1 MDSVAPDW
9 FWFWFWFGLLLLL
22 WFTLPV
28 APSQSTLSTLTCL
41 GHHIWGVIQ
50 DPDSSLPTARREQER
65 RLQRRVKKEG
75 RNRRALDGLQNGRK
89 RRISTRISRFGNRR
103 QWPAEGIF
111 GSSSES
117 SGFSSFSSN
126 SLRSVSRSSSSRS
139 SSVLDIFTLP
149 TYSLPQLSRA
159 SETSENI

>member
-1 MDSVAPDW
+1 MDSVAPD
-9 FWFWFWFGLLLLL
+9 WFWFWFGLLLLL

-117 SGFSSFSSN
+117 SGFLSFSSN
-126 SLRSVSRSSSSRS
+126 SSRSASRSSSSRS
-139 SSVLDIFTLP
+139 SS
-149 TYSLPQLSRA
+149 A
-159 SETSENI
+159 